1 MATCP
6 SKPVWEF
13 TVSFDPVPDMSQKEL
28 RAELEKNFK
37 ILYGFAADPKGI
49 KVSIIRKKERGSQF
63 R

>member
-1 MATCP
+1 MVARP

-28 RAELEKNFK
+28 RAELEKNLK
-37 ILYGFAADPKGI
+37 TLYGFVVDTKDI